1 MIQYV
6 IYCTASYSHT
16 NNSEIQLVLY
26 KGYIKGQVQYHT
38 HIIMFHDIKD
48 KVKGEGN
55 LYE

>member
-48 KVKGEGN
+48 NVKGEGN